1 MPGLYEVVGAADLN
15 LKRKRGLMK
24 KISTKI
30 SAILLTLAIFL
41 NFSLTGF
48 ASQTDVARSW
58 DEEIIYMVMTDRFF
72 DGDPSN
78 NNPSNVDGAY
88 DKDHLEAYHGG
99 DFRGLIE
106 KIPYLKDL
114 GVTTLWITPIVKN
127 IEDNMMADSGGKQFA
142 YHGYWA
148 EDFTRIDP
156 HLGSEADLKEL
167 IDTLHD
173 NGMKLMVDVVINHSG
188 YGTKNQGVFAG
199 MHRENPE
206 PGDIKSELDGLPDFI
221 TEDKEVRDKIINWQV
236 DWLRKL
242 KTDKGNSIDYFRV
255 DTVKHVD
262 QETMKDFKSAALAI
276 DPNFKM
282 IGENFGAS
290 VINNGGY
297 LDPSM
302 MDSLL
307 DFEFKDLA
315 KAFVNGKVEE
325 TEKKLVNRNHNISQ
339 EKQMGQFLSSHD
351 EHGFLKMKVSDDLGK
366 FLLASSL
373 QLTAKGQP
381 VIYYGEEIGMSGRKD
396 DFAKGIFSENR
407 YDFDWSK
414 TENNQVLDHYNKL
427 LAIRNAYPEIFAKGD
442 RIGLVSEDGVSVFK
456 RIYDNQEIIVGLNT
470 NEEAKTVSFELD
482 KVDEKLIDL
491 YGKQRIKISGNE
503 ATLSLLGRAEGGTA
517 ILAYQSTIPEG
528 IEVDD
533 QGQGSRLAYI
543 GLGLIAL
550 AILSL
555 ILRKTKPNKVKAAS

>member
-1 MPGLYEVVGAADLN
+1 
-15 LKRKRGLMK
+15 MK
-24 KISTKI
+24 KYSSKV
-30 SAILLTLAIFL
+30 SAILLTLVFFL
-41 NFSLTGF
+41 TFSSPGF
-48 ASQTDVARSW
+48 ANQSEKARSW

-78 NNPSNVDGAY
+78 NNPNNVDGAY

-99 DFRGLIE
+99 DFRGLKE
-106 KIPYLKDL
+106 KIPYLKEL
-114 GVTTLWITPIVKN
+114 GVTSLWISPIVKN
-127 IEDNMMADSGGKQFA
+127 IEANMMVDSAGKQFA

-148 EDFTRIDP
+148 EDFTQIDP
-156 HLGSEADLKEL
+156 HLGNEEDLKEL

-188 YGTKNQGVFAG
+188 YGTKNQGAFAG

-206 PGDIKSELDGLPDFI
+206 PGDIKSELAGLPDFL
-221 TEDKEVRDKIINWQV
+221 TEDKQVRDKIINWQL
-236 DWLRKL
+236 DWLRRL
-242 KTDKGNSIDYFRV
+242 RTDKGNFIDYFRV

-262 QETMKDFKSAALAI
+262 QETMKDFKSAVLAV

-297 LDPSM
+297 LDPTM

-325 TEKKLVNRNHNISQ
+325 TEKKLVNRNHNIS
-339 EKQMGQFLSSHD
+339 EERQMGQFLSSHD

-366 FLLASSL
+366 FLVASSL

-414 TENNQVLDHYNKL
+414 TENNQVLDHYKKL
-427 LAIRNAYPEIFAKGD
+427 IDIRNAYPDIFAKGD
-442 RIGLVSEDGVSVFK
+442 RIGLVNEDGVSVFK
-456 RIYDNQEIIVGLNT
+456 RTLDGKDLLVGLNT
-470 NEEAKTVSFELD
+470 NKEEKTISLELD
-482 KVDEKLIDL
+482 KTDEKLIDL
-491 YGKQRIKISGNE
+491 YGNQRLKISANKV
-503 ATLSLLGRAEGGTA
+503 SLTIPGRDKGGTA

-528 IEVDD
+528 L
-533 QGQGSRLAYI
+533 GQGNQDSGPRISYI
-543 GLGLIAL
+543 FLGLIAL
-550 AILSL
+550 FVLAMLA
-555 ILRKTKPNKVKAAS
+555 RKIKNNKEKAAR